1 MPGRSYNGAMANW
14 LTFSVGLVALAMT
27 ASAQGTA
34 PAIPPKA
41 GVGGGPREVLIIRT
55 AEEPKGADV
64 HLSAAGKARAK
75 ALADWIPATFGK
87 PDALFASRATNKS
100 QRTTETL
107 GPIAAVLG
115 LKIQDG
121 FVSEDYKKL
130 AEKLLKGPEFAGK
143 RILIC
148 WTKGNIAALATALGA
163 RKTPEWPDEQY
174 DHVWRLRFGAGGVTL
189 DDMVQKLPSGGK

>member
-1 MPGRSYNGAMANW
+1 M
-14 LTFSVGLVALAMT
+14 
-27 ASAQGTA
+27 
-34 PAIPPKA
+34 
-41 GVGGGPREVLIIRT
+41 
-55 AEEPKGADV
+55 
-64 HLSAAGKARAK
+64 SAAGKARAK

-107 GPIAAVLG
+107 GPTAAVLG

-121 FVSEDYKKL
+121 LVNEDYKKL

-148 WTKGNIAALATALGA
+148 WTKGTHRRVGDGA
-163 RKTPEWPDEQY
+163 RRQED
-174 DHVWRLRFGAGGVTL
+174 
-189 DDMVQKLPSGGK
+189 SGMARRAV